1 MKNRIFNRMFLCMAI
16 AVAFVTTPAIF
27 AEAGSAPAAVP
38 ALRTYTSFSIVPVAR
53 WVSGDYED
61 LIDDTVEP
69 SLLIDMEDSAFTTYQ
84 GELLLGKLGVKL
96 GLGVNVDDTL
106 VGKVKRIAGY
116 LNWRGLSLRVQNADL
131 NGTVHWVG
139 TAVAGQPSYTT
150 FSDSFLNVDLLYYP
164 ADAGRNSDTGLYFG
178 FGYTAYSLPVQLDC
192 LSLSSTGSLEV
203 VGVSP
208 VYQEDMQFG
217 IYSFLFGFDT
227 LATAIRTPS
236 SGANLTSIP
245 AGFFPWMATQDR
257 FGGGFATISDEGER
271 RVEAANHRTL
281 VSNRVFTMV
290 VDYELTGGLQFVKRF
305 RRVNVGAGVGYTFGG
320 QMLLSISGM
329 DKGGL
334 KSSADVAATPNL
346 YLAHHGPVLQAGI
359 SW

>member
-1 MKNRIFNRMFLCMAI
+1 MKKSFIPPMILCAAI
-16 AVAFVTTPAIF
+16 TAAAIQAAAAESVPSPAI
-27 AEAGSAPAAVP
+27 
-38 ALRTYTSFSIVPVAR
+38 RTYAGFSIVPVAR

-69 SLLIDMEDSAFTTYQ
+69 RLLIDMEDSAFTTYQ
-84 GELLLGKLGVKL
+84 GELLVNKL
-96 GLGVNVDDTL
+96 GLKLGMGVNVDDTL
-106 VGKVKRIAGY
+106 IGKVKRIAGY

-131 NGTVHWVG
+131 NGTVHWAG
-139 TAVAGQPSYTT
+139 NPVAGQPSDAT

-164 ADAGRNSDTGLYFG
+164 AEAGNKSDMGMYFG
-178 FGYTAYSLPVQLDC
+178 VGYTAYALPVQLDC
-192 LSLSSTGSLEV
+192 LSLSSTGSGDV

-227 LATAIRTPS
+227 LATAIRASSSPS
-236 SGANLTSIP
+236 SGGTGSPVVP
-245 AGFFPWMATQDR
+245 AGFFLWMATQDR
-257 FGGGFATISDEGER
+257 FGGGFATISEEGER
-271 RVEAANHRTL
+271 RVEAANARKL

-290 VDYELTGGLQFVKRF
+290 VDYGLTGGLQYVKRF
-305 RRVNVGAGVGYTFGG
+305 RRFNIGAGAGYTFGG

-329 DKGGL
+329 NKGGL
-334 KSSADVAATPNL
+334 ESPSDVAAPPNL
-346 YLAHHGPVLQAGI
+346 YLAHHGPIVQAGI

>member
-1 MKNRIFNRMFLCMAI
+1 MKNRLLHLMILCSVI
-16 AVAFVTTPAIF
+16 ALPCVYA
-27 AEAGSAPAAVP
+27 AEPEQAPAF
-38 ALRTYTSFSIVPVAR
+38 RTYTSFSVVPVAR

-69 SLLIDMEDSAFTTYQ
+69 SLFIDMEDSAFTTYQ
-84 GELLLGKLGVKL
+84 GELLLGKLGLKL

-106 VGKVKRIAGY
+106 IGKVKRIAGY

-131 NGTVHWVG
+131 NGTVRWTG
-139 TAVAGQPSYTT
+139 TPVAGQPAYAT

-164 ADAGRNSDTGLYFG
+164 GDAGKNSDMGMYFG
-178 FGYTAYSLPVQLDC
+178 IGYTAYSLPVQLDC
-192 LSLSSTGSLEV
+192 LSLSSTGSGEV

-227 LATAIRTPS
+227 LATAIRTS
-236 SGANLTSIP
+236 STTSGPTSIP
-245 AGFFPWMATQDR
+245 GGFFLWMATQDR

-271 RVEAANHRTL
+271 RVETLNSRTL

-290 VDYELTGGLQFVKRF
+290 VDYELTGGIQYVKRF
-305 RRVNVGAGVGYTFGG
+305 RRLNVGAGAGYTFGG

-329 DKGGL
+329 DRGGL
-334 KSSADVAATPNL
+334 ESSTDVAATPNL
-346 YLAHHGPVLQAGI
+346 YLAHHGPVVQVGI